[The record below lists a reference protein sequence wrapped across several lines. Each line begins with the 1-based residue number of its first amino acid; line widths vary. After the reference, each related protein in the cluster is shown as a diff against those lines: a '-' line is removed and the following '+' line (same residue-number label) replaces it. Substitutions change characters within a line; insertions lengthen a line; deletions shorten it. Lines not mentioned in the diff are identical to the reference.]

1 MLQNVTFN
9 VLEGETLAILGANGA
24 GKTSLINVLGC
35 TTPMDSGRIYF
46 REKQIDL
53 RTSLEAR
60 TLGIYVV
67 GDNTRI
73 VDSLTVA
80 ENINLG
86 RERHKWVNKR
96 RLINEVMPYLEETNL
111 QVSPDALASSLSA
124 ENRSALQLATILAA
138 APSLLIIDNPSCLFS
153 GLDIKQIN
161 KIIKKLNSR
170 NTSIIFI
177 TQDIMDAIT
186 VSARIL
192 VLRDGIAIGIFNK
205 NECTYEQM
213 ISDRKSVV

>member
-1 MLQNVTFN
+1 MRSEILRVEALNKSFGGEKVLQNVTFN

-86 RERHKWVNKR
+86 
-96 RLINEVMPYLEETNL
+96 
-111 QVSPDALASSLSA
+111 
-124 ENRSALQLATILAA
+124 
-138 APSLLIIDNPSCLFS
+138 
-153 GLDIKQIN
+153 QIG
-161 KIIKKLNSR
+161 R
-170 NTSIIFI
+170 
-177 TQDIMDAIT
+177 AH
-186 VSARIL
+186 V
-192 VLRDGIAIGIFNK
+192 
-205 NECTYEQM
+205 
-213 ISDRKSVV
+213 